1 MLLHDDAACD
11 DDDAV
16 AVSNS
21 MASNNMKWQHGICEW
36 VLVGT
41 KLAMVTFVLLLLR
54 ACAVAQ
60 AASPLSLTASVA
72 SASSFRLS
80 VRTTTAYEAL
90 PRIAPSPTPLPS
102 PSLWSEASP
111 APFRRAHRDSDGA
124 DGVIT
129 DFGSLWVL
137 ADDKG
142 WELLDAAN
150 KTLVGGGLPTLG
162 EVTGLLL
169 PAVLLPV
176 TKTWGNAW
184 SQGESRSALGEPCL
198 GNGKFEAP
206 WYVDDQS
213 GAFAFIVAAAR
224 EGSRPECAP
233 LAFRAPRPRQDKCA
247 NPILKHDAT
256 TGDRVTQYANLTMKE
271 CCASCNNNTL
281 VRRAVLAGLPLY
293 VLLYLTIHPV
303 R

>member
-1 MLLHDDAACD
+1 MDTQITLKTLH
-11 DDDAV
+11 
-16 AVSNS
+16 
-21 MASNNMKWQHGICEW
+21 E
-36 VLVGT
+36 VG
-41 KLAMVTFVLLLLR
+41 MIVVVLLVVLLGAR
-54 ACAVAQ
+54 AVAQ
-60 AASPLSLTASVA
+60 TASPPSPHLTLTASVA

-80 VRTTTAYEAL
+80 VRTTAASATVSATASAL
-90 PRIAPSPTPLPS
+90 VSPPAPLPS

-111 APFRRAHRDSDGA
+111 APFHRAHRDSDGA

-137 ADDKG
+137 ADGKG

-150 KTLVGGGLPTLG
+150 MTLVGGGLPTLG
-162 EVTGLLL
+162 EVTGLTSI

-176 TKTWGNAW
+176 TKTFGNTL

-233 LAFRAPRPRQDKCA
+233 LAFRAPQPRQDKCA

-271 CCASCNNNTL
+271 CCASCNKNTL
-281 VRRAVLAGLPLY
+281 VRVLCMFPDCLSTCICCCTYQYTLFADSSFPFSFIPSY
-293 VLLYLTIHPV
+293 M
-303 R
+303 

>member
-1 MLLHDDAACD
+1 MWGEECRITLKTLH
-11 DDDAV
+11 
-16 AVSNS
+16 
-21 MASNNMKWQHGICEW
+21 E
-36 VLVGT
+36 VG
-41 KLAMVTFVLLLLR
+41 MIVVLLLG

-60 AASPLSLTASVA
+60 AASPPSPHLTLTASVA

-80 VRTTTAYEAL
+80 VRTTAASATVSATASAL
-90 PRIAPSPTPLPS
+90 VSPPAPLPS

-111 APFRRAHRDSDGA
+111 APFHRAHRDSDGA

-137 ADDKG
+137 ADGKG

-162 EVTGLLL
+162 EVTGLTSI

-176 TKTWGNAW
+176 TKTFGNTL
-184 SQGESRSALGEPCL
+184 SHGESRSALGEPCL

-233 LAFRAPRPRQDKCA
+233 LAFRAPQPRQDKCA

-271 CCASCNNNTL
+271 CCASCNKNTL
-281 VRRAVLAGLPLY
+281 VRAVHVSGLSLY
-293 VLLYLTIHPV
+293 MYLLLYLPIHPV